1 MASSTDVERMFSCS
15 GRVNNPERA
24 SLSGDHTNMLTIMR
38 FWFTHQNQSKTKLD
52 RASKNTASA
61 DRFARLH
68 VASQGG
74 MLNYNIVE
82 GNMYN
87 ENCDNEDEIEE
98 RED

>member
-1 MASSTDVERMFSCS
+1 
-15 GRVNNPERA
+15 
-24 SLSGDHTNMLTIMR
+24 MR

-74 MLNYNIVE
+74 MVEYNLIE

-87 ENCDNEDEIEE
+87 ENSDGADEIEE
-98 RED
+98 IED